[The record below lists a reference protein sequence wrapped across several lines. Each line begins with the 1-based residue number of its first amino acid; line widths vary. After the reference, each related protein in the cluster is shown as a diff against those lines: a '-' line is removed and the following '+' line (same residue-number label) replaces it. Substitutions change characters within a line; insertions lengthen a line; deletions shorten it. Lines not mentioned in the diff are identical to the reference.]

1 MQAHIPSSVNQ
12 HYLDK
17 VMGVAETMAV
27 EVIVDILDVRGMK
40 LVAKGAQVT
49 RALREKLIL
58 HKLKQPFESSVR
70 VVGGVDPNAIV
81 RIAARIID
89 SSPPV
94 AHILRATSNGGASA
108 LTLLSRIDFGHA
120 MGLMLTVSQR
130 SGAQALEHAVLV
142 SLLSI
147 CLAKKLRLS
156 EADQMVAGIGGLLH
170 DIGEL
175 YIDPLYLA
183 RGKRLQPHEWSH
195 IVVHPRIGQ
204 MLIDGLENYPAAVGR
219 AVAEHHERYDGSGYP
234 RQIEGSQISAP
245 GQAVSVAEM
254 IAGLL
259 LKDHPLQRAELALK
273 IIPGEQSH
281 HLLSAISG
289 ALRMSDDGGAG
300 AVRAQGGESVERLF
314 WRIST
319 ILEVGKDLMD
329 GPAAKSART
338 QQTLNKTLER
348 VRNIQR
354 AFISTGLDVYLR
366 PQPGF
371 SAGGDGM
378 LLFEREVASREIQWR
393 LRDIARDLALNT
405 VTPDEKVVLAPLVR
419 MLDDDRSE
427 AAPGTEASAHA
438 PPQPQQP
445 PQAAQRAASA
455 RFAPAAGGL
464 APERRVFV
472 A

>member
-1 MQAHIPSSVNQ
+1 MQVPNANTVNK

-49 RALREKLIL
+49 RALQEKLIL

-81 RIAARIID
+81 GIASRIID
-89 SSPPV
+89 SSRPV
-94 AHILRATSNGGASA
+94 AHILRATSIGGASA

-120 MGLMLTVSQR
+120 MGLMLTVSKR
-130 SGAQALEHAVLV
+130 TGTQALEHAVLV

-147 CLAKKLRLS
+147 CMAKKLRLS
-156 EADQMVAGIGGLLH
+156 EEDQMVAGIGGLLH

-175 YIDPLYLA
+175 YIDPAYLA
-183 RGKRLQPHEWSH
+183 RGKRLLPHEWSH

-204 MLIDGLENYPAAVGR
+204 MLIDGLESYPAAVGR
-219 AVAEHHERYDGSGYP
+219 AVAEHHERFDGSGYP
-234 RQIEGSQISAP
+234 RQIKGSRISAP

-281 HLLSAISG
+281 QLLSAISG
-289 ALRMSDDGGAG
+289 ALRMSDCQGNGA
-300 AVRAQGGESVERLF
+300 AVCTQGGESVERLF
-314 WRIST
+314 WRISA
-319 ILEVGKDLMD
+319 ILEMGKTLMD
-329 GPAAKSART
+329 GPAAKSPRT
-338 QQTLNKTLER
+338 QQILDKTLAR

-371 SAGGDGM
+371 SGSGDGL

-405 VTPDEKVVLAPLVR
+405 ATPDEKVVLAPLVH
-419 MLDDDRSE
+419 MLDDDR
-427 AAPGTEASAHA
+427 ASSV
-438 PPQPQQP
+438 P
-445 PQAAQRAASA
+445 RAEPA
-455 RFAPAAGGL
+455 RFAPPVTTFTPSQTRSVVL
-464 APERRVFV
+464 
-472 A
+472 